1 MFEFLSVI
9 FIIAGLSVLVIIHE
23 AGHFFSAKWFGLL
36 VEEFGF
42 GLPPRL
48 WGKKIGETLYS
59 FNWLPFG
66 GFVKIYGEN
75 RSEQS
80 ELNPNTTKE
89 IRIIEKELSYKLGG
103 LFFKIQNQLGRFCRE
118 KQYGDALEN
127 ILKLHNIKYKREL
140 PVSIENRA
148 SNFIDFLI
156 EDKIVIDL
164 KSKNFITKDDYYQM
178 QRYLETMNL
187 ELGLIVNFHD
197 SHLKPKRILNS
208 KIRIFSGNSD
218 AFVSSGRDT
227 SRSFSHQ
234 PVYKRALIIAS
245 GVLMN
250 FLLGWVLI
258 SIVYMIGIPQAL
270 LVAEVKEQSIASA
283 AGILKGDQLSD
294 FKTVPDLVG
303 FINKNKGREVSLNVK
318 RDKKQVI
325 VKVKPRLSVPEGEG
339 NLGVFLVESG
349 LPKLGILGSFWQGL
363 KTALQMAETIFLGLV
378 DLIIGVFTNI
388 SILEKFVGPVGIVNV
403 AIETAK
409 LGTVHFLQLLA
420 LISLNLAVFNIIPI
434 PALDG
439 GRLFLLLVEKVKGSP
454 LNPKIEMAI
463 NGIGFSFLLFL
474 ILIITIKDLFT
485 LF

>member
-1 MFEFLSVI
+1 
-9 FIIAGLSVLVIIHE
+9 
-23 AGHFFSAKWFGLL
+23 
-36 VEEFGF
+36 
-42 GLPPRL
+42 
-48 WGKKIGETLYS
+48 
-59 FNWLPFG
+59 
-66 GFVKIYGEN
+66 
-75 RSEQS
+75 
-80 ELNPNTTKE
+80 
-89 IRIIEKELSYKLGG
+89 
-103 LFFKIQNQLGRFCRE
+103 
-118 KQYGDALEN
+118 
-127 ILKLHNIKYKREL
+127 
-140 PVSIENRA
+140 
-148 SNFIDFLI
+148 
-156 EDKIVIDL
+156 
-164 KSKNFITKDDYYQM
+164 
-178 QRYLETMNL
+178 
-187 ELGLIVNFHD
+187 
-197 SHLKPKRILNS
+197 
-208 KIRIFSGNSD
+208 
-218 AFVSSGRDT
+218 
-227 SRSFSHQ
+227 
-234 PVYKRALIIAS
+234 
-245 GVLMN
+245 MN

-270 LVAEVKEQSIASA
+270 FVTEVKEQSIASS